1 MVTGS
6 TPIAS
11 AGQLGVLLADD
22 DFDDVAEIVGA
33 WAQRVRRF
41 GSPGQAGGVPRIP
54 RCGRPRGGGSPLG
67 CVAV

>member
-33 WAQRVRRF
+33 AYLASR
-41 GSPGQAGGVPRIP
+41 
-54 RCGRPRGGGSPLG
+54 
-67 CVAV
+67 VAVDREEAAARWAAVAV